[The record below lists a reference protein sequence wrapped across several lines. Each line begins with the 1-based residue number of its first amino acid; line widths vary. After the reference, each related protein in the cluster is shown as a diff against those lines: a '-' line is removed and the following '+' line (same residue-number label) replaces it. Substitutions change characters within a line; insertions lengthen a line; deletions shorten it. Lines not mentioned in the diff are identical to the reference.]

1 MTHLHEVRDSDS
13 HYIINPVTMEIT
25 NANGEKNTL
34 QRGDHNSEIL
44 TFELP
49 KEIEGHDMTLCNKVE
64 VHYKNIS
71 SEDKTKVSADFY
83 KVLDLKAD
91 ETEPGTLAFSW
102 KVSGNATK
110 YSGALE
116 YRILFA
122 CVDEDGIY
130 VYKKWTKVFKGITVE
145 DGFENTEHIEET
157 YSDGFEQFKA
167 EGIEIALAK
176 AIASGEFKGDKGD
189 QGVQGVKGDKGDK
202 GEKGETGEKG
212 DKGDTGSKGEKG
224 EQGTGVTILGSY
236 NTEGEL
242 FAAHP
247 TGAPG
252 NAYLVGG
259 DLYVWSETIN
269 DWENVGRIE
278 GRQGER
284 GEPGVSVT
292 HYWNGTVLEITS
304 ASGTSSVNLKGEKG
318 EKGDKGDKGDPGTT
332 DFNAL
337 TNKPIESGV
346 FTNQVQANA
355 AGQSPIVSCLRNSKI
370 VSTEENPA
378 IGGEICWTYK

>member
-1 MTHLHEVRDSDS
+1 
-13 HYIINPVTMEIT
+13 MEIT

-34 QRGDHNSEIL
+34 QRGDHNSEIF

-49 KEIEGHDMTLCNKVE
+49 KEIEGHDMTLCNKIE

-71 SEDKTKVSADFY
+71 SEDKTIVSADFY
-83 KVLDLKAD
+83 KVLDLNAD

-116 YRILFA
+116 FRILFA

-167 EGIEIALAK
+167 EGIEIALSK
-176 AIASGEFKGDKGD
+176 AILSGKLNGVGIETLEFTESSSEEGGKNVITANLSNGTSHRFTFYNGKKGEKGDKGDKGD
-189 QGVQGVKGDKGDK
+189 QGDKGEKGDTGERGEKGEKGDQGIQGIQGIQGDKGDK
-202 GEKGETGEKG
+202 GEKGDQGIQGEKG
-212 DKGDTGSKGEKG
+212 D
-224 EQGTGVTILGSY
+224 Q
-236 NTEGEL
+236 
-242 FAAHP
+242 
-247 TGAPG
+247 
-252 NAYLVGG
+252 
-259 DLYVWSETIN
+259 
-269 DWENVGRIE
+269 
-278 GRQGER
+278 
-284 GEPGVSVT
+284 
-292 HYWNGTVLEITS
+292 
-304 ASGTSSVNLKGEKG
+304 GEKG
-318 EKGDKGDKGDPGTT
+318 EKGDTGAKGDPGTT

-370 VSTEENPA
+370 VSAETNPTVN
-378 IGGEICWTYK
+378 GEICWTYK